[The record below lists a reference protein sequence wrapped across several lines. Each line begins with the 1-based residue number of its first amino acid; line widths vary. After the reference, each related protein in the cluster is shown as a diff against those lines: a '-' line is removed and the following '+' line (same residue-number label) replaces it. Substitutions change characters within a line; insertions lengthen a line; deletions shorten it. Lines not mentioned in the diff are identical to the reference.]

1 MSKVEPFSGQLRHCD
16 VDTSMEAEEIIPKKV
31 RRLRLKLRHPSSP
44 LKIEPD
50 EVADDFADDFAEGL
64 ASIAHSSMNPVMDS
78 EPVRENVRY
87 SPAHDFEFGEAT
99 ADVIRRKR
107 SMRLKAT
114 SSQSSARNS
123 VLRLRSGSGSLDKV
137 KKLGIPSTSVYDGAS
152 LEEWPSTSR
161 AGSRSASTSKQSLNT
176 GIRLDNVSRKVSWLM
191 LSEHE
196 EGCRYI
202 PQLGDEVVYLKQ
214 VCPFLLAGKFH
225 GLIT

>member
-1 MSKVEPFSGQLRHCD
+1 
-16 VDTSMEAEEIIPKKV
+16 MEAEEIIPKKF
-31 RRLRLKLRHPSSP
+31 RRLRLKLRNPSSP
-44 LKIEPD
+44 PKIEPD
-50 EVADDFADDFAEGL
+50 ELADGGEGL
-64 ASIAHSSMNPVMDS
+64 ASIAPSSMNPVMDP
-78 EPVRENVRY
+78 EPVRDNVRY
-87 SPAHDFEFGEAT
+87 SPAHDFESGEAT

-123 VLRLRSGSGSLDKV
+123 VLRLRSGSGSVGKV
-137 KKLGIPSTSVYDGAS
+137 KKLGIPSTSVYEGVS

-196 EGCRYI
+196 KGCRYI
-202 PQLGDEVVYLKQ
+202 PQLGDEVVYFKQ
-214 VCPFLLAGKFH
+214 VCMSFSFGWYLCDLIWNKSTFS
-225 GLIT
+225 GLSFSGSSRVP

>member
-1 MSKVEPFSGQLRHCD
+1 MSRVEPSQLSHCD
-16 VDTSMEAEEIIPKKV
+16 VDTSMEVEEIIPKKF

-44 LKIEPD
+44 PKIEPD
-50 EVADDFADDFAEGL
+50 EVADDIADSGEGL
-64 ASIAHSSMNPVMDS
+64 ASKAPSSMNPVMDS
-78 EPVRENVRY
+78 EPVRDNVRY
-87 SPAHDFEFGEAT
+87 SPAHDCEFGEAT

-114 SSQSSARNS
+114 SSQSIARNS
-123 VLRLRSGSGSLDKV
+123 VLRLRSGSGSVGKV

-202 PQLGDEVVYLKQ
+202 PQLGDEVVYFKQ
-214 VCPFLLAGKFH
+214 VCPFLLAGDSVTFMY
-225 GLIT
+225 